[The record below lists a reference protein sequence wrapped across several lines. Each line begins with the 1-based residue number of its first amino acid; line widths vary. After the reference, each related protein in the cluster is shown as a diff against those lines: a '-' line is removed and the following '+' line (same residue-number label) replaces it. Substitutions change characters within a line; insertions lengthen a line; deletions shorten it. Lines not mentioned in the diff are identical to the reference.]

1 LTVPQPVGVRPRPRR
16 APALAGL
23 AVLVSALLLCLA
35 GCSGA
40 AAEQGNSGPVSER
53 SETASAEPSAVPTA
67 HVGLPA
73 KTERISFVPTEV
85 VLPGHARAAVLPAQT
100 VDGVLRVP
108 ENVRHVGWWDGSAYA
123 GDPFGS
129 VVIAGHVD
137 SATEGLGFF
146 ARLRGTKKGEVISV
160 RAGSHVLRYRV
171 TGVKTVAKQAL
182 ATDSA
187 AFDQTGSPRL
197 VLITCGGAFHRDQGG
212 YDSNLLVIG
221 TPIGLAR

>member
-1 LTVPQPVGVRPRPRR
+1 V
-16 APALAGL
+16 
-23 AVLVSALLLCLA
+23 LCLA

-40 AAEQGNSGPVSER
+40 AAEQGNSAPQQAR
-53 SETASAEPSAVPTA
+53 SVTASAEPSAVPTA
-67 HVGLPA
+67 PEGLPA
-73 KTERISFVPTEV
+73 KTERVRFVPTQV
-85 VLPGHARAAVLPAQT
+85 VLPGNARAAVLPAQT

-146 ARLRGTKKGEVISV
+146 ARLRGTKKGEVITL
-160 RAGSHVLRYRV
+160 RAGAHVLRYRV
-171 TGVKTVAKQAL
+171 TGIKTVAKKAL
-182 ATDSA
+182 ASDSA
-187 AFDQTGSPRL
+187 AFDQTGNPRL
-197 VLITCGGAFHRDQGG
+197 VLITCGGVFHRDQGG

>member
-1 LTVPQPVGVRPRPRR
+1 M
-16 APALAGL
+16 
-23 AVLVSALLLCLA
+23 LCLA

-40 AAEQGNSGPVSER
+40 AAAQSATTSPSGASE
-53 SETASAEPSAVPTA
+53 ASQAAPSAVETA
-67 HVGLPA
+67 REGHPA
-73 KTERISFVPTEV
+73 KTERVRFVPTEV
-85 VLPGHARAAVLPAQT
+85 VLPDHARAAVLPAQT

-146 ARLRGTKKGEVISV
+146 ARLSGTRKGEVITV
-160 RAGSHVLRYRV
+160 RAGAHSLRYRV
-171 TGVKTVAKQAL
+171 TAVRTVAKKAL
-182 ATDSA
+182 ASDSA
-187 AFDQTGSPRL
+187 AFDQTGNPRL
-197 VLITCGGAFHRDQGG
+197 VLITCGGQFHRDQGG
-212 YDSNLLVIG
+212 YDSNLLVIA

>member
-1 LTVPQPVGVRPRPRR
+1 VQP
-16 APALAGL
+16 
-23 AVLVSALLLCLA
+23 
-35 GCSGA
+35 A
-40 AAEQGNSGPVSER
+40 AI
-53 SETASAEPSAVPTA
+53 PTA
-67 HVGLPA
+67 REGLPA
-73 KTERISFVPTEV
+73 KTERVRFVPTEV
-85 VLPGHARAAVLPAQT
+85 VLPGHASAAVLPAQT

-129 VVIAGHVD
+129 VVIAGHID

-146 ARLRGTKKGEVISV
+146 ARLRGTRKGEVITV
-160 RAGSHVLRYRV
+160 RAAGHQLRYRV
-171 TGVKTVAKQAL
+171 TGIRTVAKKAL
-182 ATDSA
+182 ASDSA
-187 AFDQTGSPRL
+187 AFDQTGDPRL